1 MMLLCLVHLQKVYWI
16 ISLYLRN
23 RGEFG
28 VEFSGNFEFSS
39 VGGLSPVVQ

>member
-1 MMLLCLVHLQKVYWI
+1 MLERGKKVTSSMI

-23 RGEFG
+23 RVEFG